1 VLEAE
6 GLCRGEILSAKL
18 GPGGGYDPIF
28 WVREAAM
35 TYGQMPA
42 HLKDK
47 LGSRGKAA
55 RLIAPGLKR
64 LLGLR

>member
-1 VLEAE
+1 
-6 GLCRGEILSAKL
+6 
-18 GPGGGYDPIF
+18 
-28 WVREAAM
+28 M
-35 TYGQMPA
+35 TYGQMPT